1 MWLWKRCVTSLK
13 SLCHSFQHYNRESL
27 NDQRKPCH
35 WNHLPETCLI
45 PRAHSVPSIC
55 AWREK
60 GFCQRMAYWQN
71 MQKLNLN
78 PLIDFLEIIRLQMT
92 LPHPTFCCL
101 WSGTGLHC
109 LFPVWALCVQCKHF
123 MSCPAWSIR
132 LSGRCPPTLKKAAI
146 RMEMVNAACLM
157 VGRHSEAHYGHTIH
171 SLNSLYAP
179 WVLLRRVH

>member
-1 MWLWKRCVTSLK
+1 MPEWPKEALSQEWSAWNMPYASCTQRSRHMCLERKRLLSENGILAELAKVEPK
-13 SLCHSFQHYNRESL
+13 S
-27 NDQRKPCH
+27 PH
-35 WNHLPETCLI
+35 W
-45 PRAHSVPSIC
+45 
-55 AWREK
+55 
-60 GFCQRMAYWQN
+60 
-71 MQKLNLN
+71 
-78 PLIDFLEIIRLQMT
+78 FLEIIRLQMT

-157 VGRHSEAHYGHTIH
+157 VGRYSEAHYGHTIH